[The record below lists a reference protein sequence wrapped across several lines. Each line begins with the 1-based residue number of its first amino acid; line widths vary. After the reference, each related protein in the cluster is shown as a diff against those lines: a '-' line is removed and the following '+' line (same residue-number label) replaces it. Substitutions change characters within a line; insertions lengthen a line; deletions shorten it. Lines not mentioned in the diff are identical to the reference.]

1 VKLLRAGWLATAAL
15 AALGTTAQAE
25 RAPVLGQVKAPHS
38 YYWRELYLPQLTTGP
53 SGVAF
58 LPGGEELVYS
68 MAGSLWR
75 QAIGSDEAVRLTQ
88 ADGAYDY
95 QPDVSPDG
103 RSVVFTRYDGRA
115 MELWRLDLVSGAAS
129 PLTAN
134 GAVNVEPR
142 VSPDGTRLAF
152 VSTAARGQFELVVA
166 PLAPQGLGT
175 PRPLVAPRDSV
186 LDRYYYAAADHAI
199 NPSWSPDGRHVYFVS
214 NPEIAWGTGDL
225 WSVSADDPADVRRVQ
240 QEETTWSARPEASP
254 DGHRILYSS
263 YRGRQSLQ
271 LWLTTP
277 EGAPPLPLTFGDED
291 LRNARWSPDGTR
303 IAYIS
308 NEGGNTRLFV
318 REVIGGARTEI
329 LPTRRSELR
338 PFARLRLE
346 ILDGKGHPVP
356 ARVSVLGSD
365 RRWHA
370 PAGAWMH
377 GDDGFDPALQPSE
390 TRYFHCPERCELQ
403 LPAGATALRVQ
414 HGLRHLPWEDRV
426 DLQAGETR
434 ALRVT
439 LQPNDLPAAFG
450 RWLSADLHVHMNYGG
465 QYRNTPER
473 LAAQA
478 EAEDLDAIYNLI
490 VNKEQRVPDVE
501 WFGRPSPDGTRV
513 MIQHAQE
520 FHTSYWGHLGLL
532 DLSDHLLLPD
542 FSSYRHTAMAS
553 PYPHNGVIADLA
565 HAQGALV
572 GYVHPFDWEI
582 VPQTEKSLNHELPAD
597 VAQGKVDYLEV
608 VAFSDHK
615 ATAAVWY
622 RLLNLGFH
630 LPAGAGTDA
639 MANYASLRGPVG
651 LNRTLLETGG
661 VRSFAALHAA
671 LKEGRSV
678 ATNGP
683 LLALQL
689 AGQGPG
695 GTVTAAPGS
704 SVTYRVAL
712 RSPVPVDHLELVVNG
727 EVVRRFGLSG
737 DRRRL
742 DAEGEIRLDR
752 GGWAVLRAYGD
763 HADPW
768 ILDLYPYAT
777 TSPVYLDL
785 PGAPASRAADAAYFG
800 AWLDRV
806 RADAAARDDYNDG
819 AERQATLDYLD
830 SARTRF
836 AALGREARDVHP

>member
-1 VKLLRAGWLATAAL
+1 MNPRRTAWLAAVAM
-15 AALGTTAQAE
+15 AALGTAAQAA
-25 RAPVLGQVKAPHS
+25 RAPVLAQVKAPHS

-53 SGVAF
+53 SAVAF
-58 LPGGEELVYS
+58 LPDGDEVVYS

-75 QAIGSDEAVRLTQ
+75 QAVGNDEAMRLTH

-115 MELWRLDLVSGAAS
+115 MELWRLDLASGEAVA
-129 PLTAN
+129 LTSN

-142 VSPDGTRLAF
+142 ISPDGTRLAF
-152 VSTAARGQFELVVA
+152 VSTAARGQFELVAA
-166 PLAPQGLGT
+166 PLGPQGLGA
-175 PRPLVAPRDSV
+175 PQPLVAPRDSA

-199 NPSWSPDGRHVYFVS
+199 NPSWSPDGHRVYFVG
-214 NPEIAWGTGDL
+214 NPEVAWGTGDL
-225 WSVSADDPADVRRVQ
+225 WSVAADDPADLRRVLE
-240 QEETTWSARPEASP
+240 EETTWSARPEPSP
-254 DGHRILYSS
+254 DGRRVLYSS
-263 YRGRQSLQ
+263 YHGRQSQQ

-277 EGAPPLPLTFGDED
+277 AGAPPLPLTFGDED
-291 LRNARWSPDGTR
+291 LRNARWSPDGR
-303 IAYIS
+303 RVAYVS

-318 REVIGGARTEI
+318 REVVGGARTEVV
-329 LPTRRSELR
+329 PARRRELR
-338 PFARLRLE
+338 PTAGLRLE
-346 ILDGKGHPVP
+346 ILDGDGHPVP

-370 PAGAWMH
+370 PADAWLH
-377 GDDGFDPALQPSE
+377 GDDGFDPAVQPSE
-390 TRYFHCPERCELQ
+390 TRYFHCPQRCVLQ

-414 HGLRHLPWEDRV
+414 HGLRHLPWERRLDLPAGQEQEMRV
-426 DLQAGETR
+426 SLE
-434 ALRVT
+434 
-439 LQPNDLPAAFG
+439 PNDLPAGFG
-450 RWLSADLHVHMNYGG
+450 RWVSADLHVHMNYGG
-465 QYRNTPER
+465 HYRNTPAR

-478 EAEDLDAIYNLI
+478 EAEDLDAIYNLV

-501 WFGRPSPDGTRV
+501 WFGRPSPEGTRV
-513 MIQHAQE
+513 LIQHAQE

-532 DLSDHLLLPD
+532 DLPDHLLLPD
-542 FSSYRHTAMAS
+542 FSSYRHTALAS

-565 HAQGALV
+565 HAQGGLV

-582 VPQTEKSLNHELPAD
+582 VPAQEASLTHQLPAD
-597 VAQGKVDYLEV
+597 VAHGKVDYLEV

-622 RLLNLGFH
+622 RLLNLGFR

-651 LNRTLLETGG
+651 LNRTLLETAG
-661 VRSFAALHAA
+661 VRSFEALHAA
-671 LKEGRSV
+671 LKAGRSV

-683 LLALQL
+683 LLGLL
-689 AGQGPG
+689 LDGQGPG
-695 GTVTAAPGS
+695 GSVEARPGAR
-704 SVTYRVAL
+704 VAYRVAL

-727 EVVRRFGLSG
+727 EVARRFKLSG

-752 GGWAVLRAYGD
+752 GGWAVLRAYSD
-763 HADPW
+763 RADPA

-785 PGAPASRAADAAYFG
+785 PGLPASRAADAAYFE
-800 AWLDRV
+800 AWLDR
-806 RADAAARDDYNDG
+806 AAAAAAARDDYNDG
-819 AERQATLDYLD
+819 AERQATLDYLAT
-830 SARTRF
+830 ARARF
-836 AALGREARDVHP
+836 ASLGREAQDIHP